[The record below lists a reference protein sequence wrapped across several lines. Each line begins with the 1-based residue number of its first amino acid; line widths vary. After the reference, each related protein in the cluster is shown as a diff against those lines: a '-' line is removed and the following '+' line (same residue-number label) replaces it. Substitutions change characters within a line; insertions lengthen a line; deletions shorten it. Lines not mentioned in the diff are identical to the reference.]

1 MAENNIEI
9 GVISCC
15 GEDCLGGTISRLA
28 VRKMIDEIRPEETV
42 TICLPLYLAGG
53 EEERSFAE
61 DYPTIAVD
69 GCSKCCAKRAT
80 EKYSG
85 KVTASLDLA
94 DIIGKEAAEAG
105 PLSTRELTDEHREMV
120 KKVARQVRITFDEVY
135 NDYLKNVV
143 AKGDGKPGQKPAD
156 GCGCGCGSK

>member
-1 MAENNIEI
+1 MADNEVKI
-9 GVISCC
+9 GIVSCS

-28 VRKMIDEIRPEETV
+28 TRKMLEKRPDGSV

-85 KVTASLDLA
+85 KVTAAIDVSE
-94 DIIGKEAAEAG
+94 IVGKEAAESG
-105 PLSTRELTDEHREMV
+105 VLSTKHLNGSQREMID
-120 KKVARQVRITFDEVY
+120 KVASSIETKI
-135 NDYLKNVV
+135 NDILKEAPVNDQ
-143 AKGDGKPGQKPAD
+143 ASGNKSDS
-156 GCGCGCGSK
+156 GCGCGCGCR

>member
-1 MAENNIEI
+1 MAENKLKI
-9 GVISCC
+9 GIVSCS

-28 VRKMIDEIRPEETV
+28 TRKILEKRPDGSV

-61 DYPTIAVD
+61 NYPTIAVD

-85 KVTASLDLA
+85 KVTAAIDVSE
-94 DIIGKEAAEAG
+94 IIGKETAESG
-105 PLSTRELTDEHREMV
+105 SLSTKELNDAHREMV
-120 KKVARQVRITFDEVY
+120 DKVASGIEAKI
-135 NDYLKNVV
+135 NDILKTVPVND
-143 AKGDGKPGQKPAD
+143 KTSENKPD
-156 GCGCGCGSK
+156 SGCGCGCGCH